1 MTNKIISEAEIIEE
15 LKNNPHNLINP
26 YKMYSLIP
34 ITKAQEI

>member
-1 MTNKIISEAEIIEE
+1 MTDKIISEAEIIEE
-15 LKNNPHNLINP
+15 LKNNPNLINP